1 MCKNRLDT
9 ARFILNKRYSK
20 QKACVNTR
28 GMREPGVREPG
39 VLESR
44 WLQTAQCG
52 WRGMGKDGKACS
64 GSGRRASDLWS
75 KC

>member
-9 ARFILNKRYSK
+9 ARCILK
-20 QKACVNTR
+20 QKACVRTR

-39 VLESR
+39 VLDSR
-44 WLQTAQCG
+44 LQTAQCG
-52 WRGMGKDGKACS
+52 WRGMGKDGKVCS
-64 GSGRRASDLWS
+64 GSGGRVSDLWS